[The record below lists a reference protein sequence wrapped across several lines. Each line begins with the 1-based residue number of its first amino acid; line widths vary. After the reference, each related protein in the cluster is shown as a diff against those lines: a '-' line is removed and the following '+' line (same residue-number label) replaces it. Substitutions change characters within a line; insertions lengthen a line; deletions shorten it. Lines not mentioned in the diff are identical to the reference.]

1 MPVTQ
6 KHIEKAKEI
15 ARAYGARRL
24 ILFGRGQTDPEAAR
38 DLDLAVEGVSGW
50 KVFEMAGQLEREID
64 IPLDVVSLDSPTP
77 FTRRVEERGEE
88 LSLDE

>member
-1 MPVTQ
+1 MPVTE

-24 ILFGRGQTDPEAAR
+24 ILFGRGQTDPEQAR
-38 DLDLAVEGVSGW
+38 DLDLGVEGVHGW
-50 KVFEMAGQLEREID
+50 KVFEMAGRLDREID

-77 FTRRVEERGEE
+77 FTRRVEERGVE
-88 LSLDE
+88 LPLDE

>member
-6 KHIEKAKEI
+6 QHLDKAKEI

-38 DLDLAVEGVSGW
+38 DLDLAVDGIEGW
-50 KVFEMAGQLEREID
+50 TLFEMAGQLERAID
-64 IPLDVVSLDSPTP
+64 IPLDVVSLDPPTP

-88 LSLDE
+88 LPLDE

>member
-1 MPVTQ
+1 MPVTD

-15 ARAYGARRL
+15 ARVYGARRL

-38 DLDLAVEGVSGW
+38 DLDLGVEGVDGW
-50 KVFEMAGQLEREID
+50 KVFEMAGRLEREID
-64 IPLDVVSLDSPTP
+64 IPLDVVPLDFPTP

-88 LSLDE
+88 LPLDE